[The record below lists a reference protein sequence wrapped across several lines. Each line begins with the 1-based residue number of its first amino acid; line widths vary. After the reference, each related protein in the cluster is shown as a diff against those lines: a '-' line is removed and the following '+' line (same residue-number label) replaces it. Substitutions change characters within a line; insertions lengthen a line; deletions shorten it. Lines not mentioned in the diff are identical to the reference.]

1 MTATKTA
8 TCWALTDGGVGM
20 VNQARGF
27 AEAMGFAPVL
37 KTVRPRWPW
46 RALAPNLW
54 LFPLAAP
61 GPGSDRIAPPWP
73 DVIVACGSKAIAVAL
88 AVKRRSGGRTR
99 AVYVQRPTT
108 GVGKFDVVVAPLHD
122 GLEGPNVIP
131 VRGAVNHVT
140 RERLDQAAIQWA
152 GRLAHL
158 PRPRVAVLIG
168 GDNGV
173 YRLTREFA
181 ERFAGQLAQLARR
194 DGAGLMVT
202 ASRRTGPEAEAAIRA
217 GLAGLPVFM
226 WDGPSSTGGEN
237 PYFGFLGL
245 ADAAIV
251 TSDSVNMVSEALA
264 TGKPVHV
271 AMLEGGSP
279 KFQRFH
285 EDLVRQGY
293 TRPFQGRL
301 ESWSYAPLDET
312 ARAAAEARKR
322 LGFA

>member
-1 MTATKTA
+1 MPQPRNA
-8 TCWALTDGGVGM
+8 TCWALTDGSVGM

-37 KTVRPRWPW
+37 KTIKPRWPW
-46 RALAPNLW
+46 RSLAPNFW
-54 LFPLAAP
+54 LFPLAAA
-61 GPGSDRIAPPWP
+61 GPGSDALAPPWP
-73 DVIVACGSKAIAVAL
+73 DVIVACGSKAIAPAL
-88 AVKRRSGGRTR
+88 AIKKRSGGRTR
-99 AVYVQRPTT
+99 AVYVQRPT
-108 GVGKFDVVVAPLHD
+108 VGLRRFDVVVAPLHD

-140 RERLDQAAIQWA
+140 RRRLDQAATQWA

-173 YRLTREFA
+173 YRLTREYA
-181 ERFAGQLAQLARR
+181 ERFAGQLAQLCGR

-202 ASRRTGPEAEAAIRA
+202 ASRRTGPEAEAAIRD
-217 GLAGLPVFM
+217 GLKGLPASV
-226 WDGPSSTGGEN
+226 WDGAGEN

-245 ADAAIV
+245 ADAVIV

-279 KFQRFH
+279 KFARFH
-285 EDLVRQGY
+285 ADLVRQGL

-301 ESWSYAPLDET
+301 ESWSYAPLEET